1 MIEHFLETKTRV
13 VAKVVVWRILLSIS
27 HFLNALIVTGSWQ
40 KGLQIVGLT
49 MIIATVVYWLHEQ
62 VWSRGR
68 WGRNKNQSISFTDNF
83 SRTGIKLFTWR
94 IIITVTNFLVVY
106 FVSGSVKAGIEFMSI
121 ATVINIFIYW
131 FHERMWNRV
140 RWGKVIKHAV

>member
-27 HFLNALIVTGSWQ
+27 HFLNALAVTGSWQ

-49 MIIATVVYWLHEQ
+49 MIISTTAYWLHEQ

-68 WGRNKNQSISFTDNF
+68 WGRNNNQSISFTDNF
-83 SRTGIKLFTWR
+83 SRTGIKLITWR
-94 IIITVTNFLVVY
+94 IVITVTNFLIVY
-106 FVSGSVKAGIEFMSI
+106 FVSGNIKYGIEFISI
-121 ATVINIFIYW
+121 ATVINIVIYW
-131 FHERMWNRV
+131 FHERLWNRV
-140 RWGKVIKHAV
+140 QWGKVIKHAV